1 VRLSFSSD
9 VSMSVRLFS
18 INEFFFVYIK
28 VKIVKGSYKM
38 FVKGLKHMLFKIVLN
53 SISVH

>member
-1 VRLSFSSD
+1 MRLSFCSD
-9 VSMSVRLFS
+9 VSMSIRLFS

>member
-1 VRLSFSSD
+1 MSFSSE
-9 VSMSVRLFS
+9 VSMSMSVRVFS
-18 INEFFFVYIK
+18 INEFFFFYIK

-38 FVKGLKHMLFKIVLN
+38 FVKKLKHMLFKIIFN